1 VRAATLRMTAFGIM
15 TLGITALSTKT
26 LKVMTLSII
35 MPHIRTT
42 VCIPTKYNDRHQNAT
57 RDNDT
62 LHNDT

>member
-1 VRAATLRMTAFGIM
+1 MRAVTLRMTAFGIM

-26 LKVMTLSII
+26 LKVMTHSRI

-42 VCIPTKYNDRHQNAT
+42 VCIPTKPNDSPQNAT

-62 LHNDT
+62 